1 MSYIKCSFKRPK
13 ILGFFFSLTWHWH
26 VSSTSGVSYTFL
38 SNKYLFSVFLFVI
51 YKWTCSSCPPFPVR
65 IWNEVFSGG
74 TKTWGPGGKPSETR
88 SQSENLQE
96 TQTTCDVN
104 SGNRTQATAVGGEH
118 SHHCPIPAPSNIY
131 PGITD
136 LFIAKPNCFFFYI
149 WDSRSRIPK
158 PVPLLNSLCIF
169 RRVTPNIEWYCKII
183 AL

>member
-1 MSYIKCSFKRPK
+1 MFPPLREFPIH
-13 ILGFFFSLTWHWH
+13 FFPINIF
-26 VSSTSGVSYTFL
+26 FQ
-38 SNKYLFSVFLFVI
+38 FFLFVI

-96 TQTTCDVN
+96 TQTTSDAN

-136 LFIAKPNCFFFYI
+136 LFIAKPNCFFFHL
-149 WDSRSRIPK
+149 RLKIP
-158 PVPLLNSLCIF
+158 NTEASA
-169 RRVTPNIEWYCKII
+169 
-183 AL
+183 ALKFFVHLPTGHSKHWVIL